1 MNIGIKINGETAEGF
16 PQARYLGLL
25 AGVALGFTFA
35 SGCIGGIKRD
45 LIVKAPDSPMLI
57 HKVDG
62 RVLRVSIYDKESNQM
77 VAFPESIHVNGQ
89 LEGFTLSKFD
99 WEKFINEHQD

>member
-62 RVLRVSIYDKESNQM
+62 RKLMVSIYDADSNQM
-77 VAFPESIHVNGQ
+77 VAFPESIHVNG

-99 WEKFINEHQD
+99 WEKFINEQQD

>member
-1 MNIGIKINGETAEGF
+1 MTRK
-16 PQARYLGLL
+16 QARYLGLP

-35 SGCIGGIKRD
+35 FFAGGCSGGIKRD